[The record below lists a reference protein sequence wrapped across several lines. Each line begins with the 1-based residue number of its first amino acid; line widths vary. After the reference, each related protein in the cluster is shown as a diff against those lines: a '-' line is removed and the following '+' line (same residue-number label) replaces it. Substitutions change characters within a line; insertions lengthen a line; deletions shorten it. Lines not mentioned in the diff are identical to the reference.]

1 MPLAWDTLRIL
12 MPLYMLS
19 INLTVPISL
28 WLKMT
33 LTASNIFIVSEEIY
47 YILYEYGDGRGYDY
61 SDW

>member
-1 MPLAWDTLRIL
+1 
-12 MPLYMLS
+12 
-19 INLTVPISL
+19 
-28 WLKMT
+28 MT